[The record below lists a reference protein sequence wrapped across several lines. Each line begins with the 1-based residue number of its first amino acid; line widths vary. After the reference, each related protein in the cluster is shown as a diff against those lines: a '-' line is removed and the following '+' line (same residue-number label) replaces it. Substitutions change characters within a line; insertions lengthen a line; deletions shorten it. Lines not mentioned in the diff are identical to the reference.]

1 MKRTSYKKLVTEK
14 IKLSSARY
22 LLSLKESHS
31 KSTHLTYSKEM
42 QPYLRNESLTS
53 DLKKLMFRLKNR
65 LINVKINFKEK
76 YKNDLKCRLCAVAEE
91 SQQHLVECSEILRD
105 SDIKN
110 SLDGFKY
117 EDIFSTNL
125 KTQTHLVLTW
135 KKIMKTRNAKL
146 KHLGEL

>member
-1 MKRTSYKKLVTEK
+1 
-14 IKLSSARY
+14 
-22 LLSLKESHS
+22 
-31 KSTHLTYSKEM
+31 M

-53 DLKKLMFRLKNR
+53 DHKKLMFRLKNR
-65 LINVKINFKEK
+65 LIYLKINVREK
-76 YKNDLKCRLCAVAEE
+76 YKRPEFCLCAVAEE

-117 EDIFSTNL
+117 DDIFSTNL